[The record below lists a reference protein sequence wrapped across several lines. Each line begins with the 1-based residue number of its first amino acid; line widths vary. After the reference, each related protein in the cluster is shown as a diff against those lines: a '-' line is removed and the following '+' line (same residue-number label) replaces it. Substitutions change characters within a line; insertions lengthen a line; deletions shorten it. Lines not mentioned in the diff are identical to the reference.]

1 MSISRLALTLALLA
15 PLGLSA
21 QEDVKK
27 QLEDLKKQ
35 VAALEEKTNDQEKTL
50 SKVESKVARNAIVWG
65 GDLRTRDDVQE
76 WHFKPYQ
83 QFMGFVQNPAPGPS
97 NPYPFM
103 PMAQQMPAQDW
114 SNSTEWST
122 RLRLRMT
129 IDINENA
136 KIMGR
141 LTMYKIHGG
150 ADSPVFNGSPNTV
163 VNSFNDT
170 TVPTSDVLRV
180 ERASFVYDFPKVGV
194 LSIGRQNTSDGP
206 PLEVREGT
214 ERQATPQALAVNAL
228 VDGIGWKFHLD
239 GLGLP
244 EHSLLGLCY
253 GVGYESGFGGGGLVK
268 TNAAPVGFNFT
279 NATMANPAAATLQV
293 NPIGPLKDT
302 TVLGVMLDIPM
313 LFEAL
318 GTVHATNFYLGYNK
332 FGNMTDIPFGDLT
345 NFPVPAQP
353 GMGGM
358 PSVQYVTAT
367 NNLGDMDQL
376 TATWKHKIGDTFT
389 YFASGGYIKSH
400 PNGKS
405 SQYGAYWDMPPAMGG
420 PGYQLT
426 GFGGLLGD
434 PNASHTASAY
444 YLGMRWDPVSSLG
457 MGLEFNHGSPRWF
470 TYSPS
475 TGEAEEKLATRGNV
489 VEAYVDWQFVKN
501 VHLRVGYLDY
511 SFTHAFSGWHI
522 APAPMAGSWEAPYNL
537 DNNPMLQ
544 YTSPATIKDTYIS
557 LEVRF

>member
-1 MSISRLALTLALLA
+1 MRITRIALTLAVLA
-15 PLGLSA
+15 PMGLKA
-21 QEDVKK
+21 QEDVKQ
-27 QLEDLKKQ
+27 QLAELKRQ
-35 VAALEEKTNDQEKTL
+35 VLVLEEKAKDQEKTL
-50 SKVESKVARNAIVWG
+50 TKVESKVAQDNIAWG
-65 GDLRTRDDVQE
+65 GDLRTRDDVTT

-83 QFMGFVQNPAPGPS
+83 QFMGFVQNPAMGPS

-103 PMAQQMPAQDW
+103 PMTQQMPAQDY
-114 SNSTEWST
+114 SNPVAWST
-122 RLRLRMT
+122 RLRLKMN
-129 IDINENA
+129 ININENA

-141 LTMYKIHGG
+141 LTMYKVHGG
-150 ADSPVFNGSPNTV
+150 ADTPIFNGSPNTV
-163 VNSFNDT
+163 QNSFNDT
-170 TVPTSDVLRV
+170 KIPTNDVLRV

-268 TNAAPVGFNFT
+268 SNYAPVGFNFS
-279 NATMANPAAATLQV
+279 NATVANPGAAVMQV
-293 NPIGPLKDT
+293 NAIGPLKDT
-302 TVLGVMLDIPM
+302 TVLGVMLDLPL

-318 GTVHATNFYLGYNK
+318 GTVHAANLYLGYNK

-353 GMGGM
+353 GMGGL
-358 PSVQYVTAT
+358 PSVQCVTAT
-367 NNLGDMDQL
+367 NNLGDMDQF
-376 TATWKHKIGDTFT
+376 TATWKHKVGDTFT
-389 YFASGGYIKSH
+389 YFGSYGYIKSH

-405 SQYGAYWDMPPAMGG
+405 SQYGAYWDMPAQMGG
-420 PGYQLT
+420 PNTQLT

-434 PNASHTASAY
+434 ANHSQTASAY
-444 YLGMRWDPVSSLG
+444 YLGMCWDPVESLG
-457 MGLEFNHGSPRWF
+457 MGLEYNHGSPRWF
-470 TYSPS
+470 TYSPA
-475 TGEAEEKLATRGNV
+475 TGEAEEKLGTRGNV
-489 VEAYVDWQFVKN
+489 VEAYLDWQFVKN

-511 SFTHAFSGWHI
+511 AFSHAFSGWHI
-522 APAPMAGSWEAPYNL
+522 APAPMSGSWESAYNL

-544 YTSPATIKDTYIS
+544 YASPSGIKDTYIS

>member
-1 MSISRLALTLALLA
+1 
-15 PLGLSA
+15 
-21 QEDVKK
+21 
-27 QLEDLKKQ
+27 
-35 VAALEEKTNDQEKTL
+35 
-50 SKVESKVARNAIVWG
+50 
-65 GDLRTRDDVQE
+65 
-76 WHFKPYQ
+76 
-83 QFMGFVQNPAPGPS
+83 
-97 NPYPFM
+97 
-103 PMAQQMPAQDW
+103 
-114 SNSTEWST
+114 
-122 RLRLRMT
+122 
-129 IDINENA
+129 
-136 KIMGR
+136 
-141 LTMYKIHGG
+141 
-150 ADSPVFNGSPNTV
+150 
-163 VNSFNDT
+163 
-170 TVPTSDVLRV
+170 
-180 ERASFVYDFPKVGV
+180 
-194 LSIGRQNTSDGP
+194 
-206 PLEVREGT
+206 
-214 ERQATPQALAVNAL
+214 
-228 VDGIGWKFHLD
+228 
-239 GLGLP
+239 
-244 EHSLLGLCY
+244 
-253 GVGYESGFGGGGLVK
+253 VK

-279 NATMANPAAATLQV
+279 NATLANPAAATLQIGT
-293 NPIGPLKDT
+293 IGPLKDT
-302 TVLGVMLDIPM
+302 TVLGAMLDVPM
-313 LFEAL
+313 LFEAF

-358 PSVQYVTAT
+358 PAVQYVTAT

-389 YFASGGYIKSH
+389 YFASAGYIKSH

-405 SQYGAYWDMPPAMGG
+405 SQYGAYWDMPAAMGG

-434 PNASHTASAY
+434 ANNSHTASAY
-444 YLGMRWDPVSSLG
+444 YLGMRWDPVTSLG

-522 APAPMAGSWEAPYNL
+522 APAPMAGSWEAAYNL

-544 YTSPATIKDTYIS
+544 YASPAGIKDTYIS